1 MRPFLHENILSVTQI
16 IAMSF
21 DRHYLSRMNQA
32 FYLEHL
38 PTWHPVKNYFQES
51 SVLKTL
57 IDELISLDPK
67 NDPQKFYNI
76 FNHLC
81 EIEKRFARKE
91 NQLFPYLEKH
101 GWLGPSNGMWAFHD
115 SIRQMLKDIR
125 IKIESHD
132 FSDLQNLINYTLSE
146 IKRLMQVEEIRLFPN
161 SLDLVTE
168 DEWKEMSLGE
178 EEIGFVSQTKFEIIE
193 NNMKSDLHDNVKSSA
208 QNLQSAFLKMQEG
221 SMNLEQIN
229 LMLQFIP
236 FDLTFVDENDRV
248 LFYNR
253 GEHRVFPRSA
263 GVIGREVRFC
273 HPPKSVHTVL
283 KILEEFKNGNKD
295 DAEFWIQFKGRMIHI
310 RYFAIRDKN
319 KAYKG
324 VIEVSQDIT
333 DIQKLSGEKR
343 LLSWD

>member
-1 MRPFLHENILSVTQI
+1 
-16 IAMSF
+16 
-21 DRHYLSRMNQA
+21 MNQP

-38 PTWHPVKNYFQES
+38 PSWHPIKNYFQES
-51 SVLKTL
+51 SVLN
-57 IDELISLDPK
+57 ELINELLYLDPK
-67 NDPQKFYNI
+67 SDPHKFYNI

-91 NQLFPYLEKH
+91 NQLFPFLEKH

-125 IKIESHD
+125 AKVENHD

-146 IKRLMQVEEIRLFPN
+146 IKRLMQVEELRLFPN

-178 EEIGFVSQTKFEIIE
+178 EEIGFVSETKYEITEHIL
-193 NNMKSDLHDNVKSSA
+193 NSNTAHQVISNDR
-208 QNLQSAFLKMQEG
+208 NLESVFLKMQEG

-295 DAEFWIQFKGRMIHI
+295 DADFWIQFKGRMIHI

-319 KAYKG
+319 KSYKG

-333 DIQKLSGEKR
+333 EIQKLSGEKR

>member
-1 MRPFLHENILSVTQI
+1 
-16 IAMSF
+16 
-21 DRHYLSRMNQA
+21 MNQP
-32 FYLEHL
+32 FHLEHL
-38 PTWHPVKNYFQES
+38 PSWHPIKNYYQES
-51 SVLKTL
+51 SVLNKL
-57 IDELISLDPK
+57 INELIYLDPRS
-67 NDPQKFYNI
+67 DPQKFYNI

-101 GWLGPSNGMWAFHD
+101 GWVGPSNGMWAFHD
-115 SIRQMLKDIR
+115 SIRQMLKDVR
-125 IKIESHD
+125 SKIENHD

-178 EEIGFVSQTKFEIIE
+178 EEIGFVSETKYEITE
-193 NNMKSDLHDNVKSSA
+193 SALNNKAHKLKLNDC
-208 QNLQSAFLKMQEG
+208 NLESAFLKMQVG

-229 LMLQFIP
+229 LMLQFVP

-253 GEHRVFPRSA
+253 GENRVFPRSA

-283 KILEEFKNGNKD
+283 KILEEFKNGNKNE
-295 DAEFWIQFKGRMIHI
+295 AEFWIQFKGRMIHI

-319 KAYKG
+319 KVYKG

-333 DIQKLSGEKR
+333 EIQKLSGEKR
-343 LLSWD
+343 LLNWD